1 MLAARVAART
11 ARVAAPR
18 ISVAATRGYA
28 EPAKPA
34 ANTKPPV
41 EVFGLDGT
49 YASALVSHTK
59 HPIARKKH
67 EGID

>member
-18 ISVAATRGYA
+18 ISLAATRGYA
-28 EPAKPA
+28 ELAKPA
-34 ANTKPPV
+34 ASSQNTKPPI

-49 YASALVSHTK
+49 YASALVCH
-59 HPIARKKH
+59 
-67 EGID
+67 